1 MIITIRSQVSHE
13 ERAQLA
19 VLLGRVAGSQRPTV
33 STILDEREVIV
44 LDEAHLDV
52 EAYTVI
58 RQQRAVERVVQVHT
72 PYQLASTAFKAERS
86 GIRVGGQKAGYSLIV
101 GGDNAMPVVM
111 AGPCA
116 VESREQLLA
125 TARAVKAAGAQIL
138 RGGAFKPR
146 TSPYQFQGLG
156 IEGLEMLAEARE
168 ATGLPVITEVMEP
181 DLVETVAGYADI
193 LQIGSRNMQ
202 NFPLLFAAGRNS
214 RCRPVMLKRGISATI
229 DEWLLAAEYIMAAGN
244 PNVILCERGIRSFDT
259 KTRNLL
265 DLACV
270 PLLRELTHLPVIV
283 DPSHGTGRSELVP
296 VMSRAGIAAGADGLI
311 LEVHPDPDS
320 ALCDGRQSITPEQ
333 LQSVIAETRL
343 MNHLLS
349 TGVMSLAGASP
360 AILTIIY
367 RITIDHEEDTHV
379 LPGHPGRHNRRTQ
392 RKRGDTG
399 CHQRA
404 IDGHRAAKR
413 PAG

>member
-1 MIITIRSQVSHE
+1 MIITIRSQATQHE
-13 ERAQLA
+13 REQLVA
-19 VLLGRVAGSQRPTV
+19 LLGRMTGSSRPAV
-33 STILDEREVIV
+33 STTIDEREVMV
-44 LDEAHLDV
+44 LDDAHLDS
-52 EAYTVI
+52 EACAAI
-58 RQQRAVERVVQVHT
+58 RRLGAVEQAVQVKT
-72 PYQLASTAFKAERS
+72 PYQLASSAFKTERS
-86 GIRVGGQKAGYSLIV
+86 SIVVGGNGQSVPVVIGGSAGE
-101 GGDNAMPVVM
+101 PVVM

-116 VESREQLLA
+116 VESREQLLS
-125 TARAVKAAGAQIL
+125 TARAVKAAGARML

-181 DLVETVAGYADI
+181 DMVETVAQFADV

-202 NFPLLFAAGRNS
+202 NFPLLYAAGRNS
-214 RCRPVMLKRGISATI
+214 LGRPVMLKRGLSATI

-244 PNVILCERGIRSFDT
+244 PKVLLCERGVRSFDT

-296 VMSRAGIAAGADGLI
+296 IMSRAGIAAGADGLI
-311 LEVHPDPDS
+311 LEVHSDPDH

-333 LQSVIAETRL
+333 LRGVVNEMNL
-343 MNHLLS
+343 MAQLLS
-349 TGVMSLAGASP
+349 GKVP
-360 AILTIIY
+360 AW
-367 RITIDHEEDTHV
+367 V
-379 LPGHPGRHNRRTQ
+379 
-392 RKRGDTG
+392 
-399 CHQRA
+399 A
-404 IDGHRAAKR
+404 
-413 PAG
+413 